1 MLTWKTF
8 LSLPVFLSTEIVAF
22 ALSAPGGPPQGSDSS
37 DGYIDIDRKETFLNY
52 AALLT
57 GGEGCRD
64 KDLKWI
70 RDGFEEMNKL
80 FAAAQEPNFD
90 QECEIG
96 FFGRPYR
103 IRNYTDV
110 IDGNLRRAA
119 QYANLQGNELRNPD
133 IHVRCDDPADL
144 CKDGSK
150 KDGKHPAYNIGNE
163 AHINFCERYFDLDP
177 LDDRVNEE
185 SRDDLTKLVLGRY
198 INRGKNK
205 APQRIVPF
213 FLLMLISFSM
223 GTYGDAY

>member
-8 LSLPVFLSTEIVAF
+8 LSLPVFLSTELVAF

-213 FLLMLISFSM
+213 F
-223 GTYGDAY
+223 Y